1 MLTRTTTLANIA
13 TYPANESHIEELKEI
28 SNIRAK
34 LALEAEKKC
43 RKLRCGAVAFAPEDV
58 QRYAYQINLW
68 KLVIAKLSGG
78 KVCSKVLLRASKQCN
93 IEKPWLV
100 SITEAKQNRNEAL
113 KNYLKAKPTARVK

>member
-1 MLTRTTTLANIA
+1 MLTRSTNLANTA
-13 TYPANESHIEELKEI
+13 TYPANASQIEVLEGIL
-28 SNIRAK
+28 NIHAK
-34 LALEAEKKC
+34 LALEVEKKC
-43 RKLRCGAVAFAPEDV
+43 RKLRCGLVAFAPEDV

-68 KLVIAKLSGG
+68 KLVIAKLSGR